1 MYLIAI
7 GRNYELFFLE
17 SMFQKKKLPNIHA
30 LLWAGKCSFK
40 MFLYKLICS

>member
-7 GRNYELFFLE
+7 GRNYELFLGKHVP
-17 SMFQKKKLPNIHA
+17 KKNLPNIHA